1 MALLTVSVAAVG
13 LAASTLLVTASSA
26 VDPADAPERVV
37 VCKNLEH
44 GHERTLPS
52 GSRCLPRTEVEVA
65 PSP

>member
-1 MALLTVSVAAVG
+1 
-13 LAASTLLVTASSA
+13 
-26 VDPADAPERVV
+26 VV